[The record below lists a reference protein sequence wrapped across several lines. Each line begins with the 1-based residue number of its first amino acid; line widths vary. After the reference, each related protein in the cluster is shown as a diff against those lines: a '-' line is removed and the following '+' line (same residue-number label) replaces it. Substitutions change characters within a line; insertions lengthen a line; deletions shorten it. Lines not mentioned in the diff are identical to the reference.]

1 MKSMNAETLVY
12 TDGAPIVPQGI
23 IPVKYFQLKTAI

>member
-23 IPVKYFQLKTAI
+23 IPVSISSFN